1 MEHIINYIEEL
12 KKTIDKLP
20 LLNVKKAIE
29 LIFNAYTNDK
39 QIFVIGNGGSAS
51 TASHFACDLNKGTL
65 QRVYDDNEKRLRV
78 ISMTDNVSL
87 LTAYGNDLSYEDI
100 FSQQL
105 RNLINK
111 GDLLIAITGSCNSKN
126 ILKGIE
132 TAKKAGATVLGML
145 GFEGGKAK
153 NIVDYHIIVPSSHYG
168 QIEDSHMVLTHLISS
183 YLSKIKSEKE
193 KIEV

>member
-1 MEHIINYIEEL
+1 MEHITNYIEEL

-20 LLNVKKAIE
+20 LLNVKKATG
-29 LIFNAYTNDK
+29 LIFDAYTNDK
-39 QIFVIGNGGSAS
+39 QIFIIGNGGSAS

-65 QRVYDDNEKRLRV
+65 QRVYDDDEKRLRV

-105 RNLINK
+105 RNFINK
-111 GDLLIAITGSCNSKN
+111 GDLLIVITGSGNSKN

-132 TAKKAGATVLGML
+132 TAKKVGATVLGML
-145 GFEGGKAK
+145 GFDGGEAK
-153 NIVDYHIIVPSSHYG
+153 EMVDYHIIVPSNNYG
-168 QIEDSHMVLTHLISS
+168 PIEDIHMVLTHLIASHVG
-183 YLSKIKSEKE
+183 KIKREKE
-193 KIEV
+193 V